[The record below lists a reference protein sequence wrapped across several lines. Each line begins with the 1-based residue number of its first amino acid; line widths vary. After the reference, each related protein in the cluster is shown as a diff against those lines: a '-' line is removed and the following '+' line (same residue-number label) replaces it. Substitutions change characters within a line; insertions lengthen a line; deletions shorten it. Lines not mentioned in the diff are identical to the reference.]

1 MEDNFAKTADVSPA
15 SIRQTV
21 QMLSSSD
28 IQFLEQLTGISNLKL
43 DLMYKA
49 TRDGFESSKFY
60 ELCSNIPNNIII
72 IRTKDNKIIGGYT
85 PLSWRLGT
93 SEYEYAADNSNK
105 TFLFSLTLRKKFDMN
120 ISSNCY
126 ALCYSTS
133 WGPKWGGG
141 HDLEIKSGCNFD
153 PAQYSGI
160 GHTYNLNGTSKTEF
174 YGVESSYL
182 IDDWEFYRIN

>member
-1 MEDNFAKTADVSPA
+1 MEDNFAKNADVSPA
-15 SIRQTV
+15 SIRQIV

-72 IRTKDNKIIGGYT
+72 IRTRDNKIIGGYT
-85 PLSWRLGT
+85 PMSWRLGT
-93 SEYEYAADNSNK
+93 SEYEYAQDNSNQ
-105 TFLFSLTLRKKFDMN
+105 TFLFSLTLRKKFPLKIEN
-120 ISSNCY
+120 NYY

-141 HDLEIKSGCNFD
+141 HDLEIKSNCD
-153 PAQYSGI
+153 KVPAQYSGM
-160 GHTYNLNGTSKTEF
+160 GGYYDLLGTTKTEF
-174 YGVESSYL
+174 YGVESGYF
-182 IDDWEFYRIN
+182 IDDWEFYRII